1 MIPTLIRFRSQ
12 DTAMAGDIRVMATRI
27 GATKSV
33 ANIGNWNGSGSV
45 LRTRGKA
52 LSGIAVRRNVV
63 RGSNWSASVA
73 GPRFVLPGSPR
84 ASRNALPKSAN
95 VAARTSDF
103 PVVLAAFVDN

>member
-1 MIPTLIRFRSQ
+1 
-12 DTAMAGDIRVMATRI
+12 MAGDIRVMATRI

-52 LSGIAVRRNVV
+52 LSGIAVRRNVVRGRRNVV